1 MKLKKFIIGTLIIA
15 GGSIISAE
23 NIITWETLGNEL
35 DSEGN
40 DYHIERY
47 TILADEPYDGVAFC
61 QTKTATRPVDPADT
75 LIEILPGYYLI
86 KSPKFLTA
94 VPNDSVVID
103 LWKNKSFRFH
113 LFLPDGM
120 HLVKD
125 GKPIPAKVVRKRLT
139 SFPEQ
144 WVNPKNGDDF
154 MTYGDEAYLIN
165 DSLKSSYRST
175 PYNQIPTLKSIALQ
189 ENKVDSKE
197 LVISPINI
205 EQIEDDR
212 TDYWQASIKDGKI
225 TIKTNSEYPEII
237 AESLKRRIKESAD
250 ENGLVPEVE
259 IEDWSDFPYRGFML
273 DVARNFLPKED
284 VKVVIDQMS
293 KYGLNILHFHL
304 GEDEAWRMEIPSLPE
319 LTQVGGHRGYTL
331 TDDVPFLKG
340 IYSGDGNPDS
350 HTVANGFYNVNDFIE
365 ILKYA
370 DSKGVKVIP
379 EFDTPGHSRAAIR
392 SMEWRAKHNGDDSY
406 RLIEDGDT
414 SKYRTA
420 QDFYDNLMNPA
431 LEGPYKFWDTVF
443 DDVIAIYN
451 KAGVPLLAI
460 NVGGDEVPK
469 NAWDGS
475 AAVHKLMKEKG
486 LTSQNELH
494 AYFVERL
501 AKIAKEKGIKIAG
514 WQEVALNHSTEY
526 DSVVAPVTYGVN
538 SWTKGGKENSKK
550 MAEKGYNVILS
561 NVDYLYFDHHYSGHP
576 EEPGMWWGGILTEF
590 TPLNATIDTLMP
602 ADSLTQSKIIGIS
615 AHLFGETI
623 RDFGMVKR
631 YVFPRILGLAERA
644 HNSHSTLTEK
654 EYFGIITE
662 EMPTWD
668 EEGINFFVRQPG
680 IIEEEG
686 IIFMNEPYGLGE
698 IRYTIDGSEPDR
710 SSEMYQ
716 QPLKVEDYKEIRAKH
731 FIGNSESSTS
741 ILYKTK

>member
-1 MKLKKFIIGTLIIA
+1 MKAKQILWSIFILSGVTLA
-15 GGSIISAE
+15 SAE
-23 NIITWETLGNEL
+23 NVVTWETLGNQL
-35 DSEGN
+35 DSNN
-40 DYHIERY
+40 DDFHIQRF
-47 TILADEPYDGVAFC
+47 TIKADQPYDGFAFC

-94 VPNDSVVID
+94 SPNDSVVID

-125 GKPIPAKVVRKRLT
+125 GKPIPAKGIRKRLT

-144 WVNPKNGDDF
+144 WINPKNGYDY
-154 MTYGDEAYLIN
+154 MTYGDEAYVIN

-175 PYNQIPTLKSIALQ
+175 PYNQIPTLKNINLKD
-189 ENKVDSKE
+189 NKVKA
-197 LVISPINI
+197 
-205 EQIEDDR
+205 EDLLNTPFNLEAIDDNR
-212 TDYWQASIKDGKI
+212 NDYWYATIQNGKI
-225 TIKTNSEYPEII
+225 TIQTNSDYPEII
-237 AESLKRRIKESAD
+237 AENLKRRIRESAD
-250 ENGLVPEVE
+250 ENGFVSEVE

-273 DVARNFLPKED
+273 DVARNFLSKED
-284 VKVVIDQMS
+284 VMVVIDQMS

-304 GEDEAWRMEIPSLPE
+304 GEDEAWRVEIPSLPE
-319 LTQVGGHRGYTL
+319 LTQVGGHRGFTL
-331 TDDVPFLKG
+331 SDDVPFLKG

-350 HTVANGFYNVNDFIE
+350 PTVANGFYNVDEFIE
-365 ILKYA
+365 ILRYA
-370 DSKGVKVIP
+370 NKKGVKVIP

-414 SKYRTA
+414 SKYTTA
-420 QDFYDNLMNPA
+420 QDFHDNLMNPA

-460 NVGGDEVPK
+460 NIGGDEVPQH
-469 NAWDGS
+469 AWDGS
-475 AAVHKLMKEKG
+475 PAANKLMQEKG
-486 LTSQNELH
+486 MTNQNDLH

-501 AKIAKEKGIKIAG
+501 ARMAEEKGVKIAG
-514 WQEVALNHSTEY
+514 WQEMALNHSTEY
-526 DSVVAPVTYGVN
+526 DATVTPVTLGVN
-538 SWTKGGKENSKK
+538 SWTKASAQNSKK

-590 TPLNATIDTLMP
+590 TPFNATIDTLMP
-602 ADSLTQSKIIGIS
+602 SDSVTQSKVIGIS
-615 AHLFGETI
+615 AQIFGETI

-631 YVFPRILGLAERA
+631 YLFPRILGLSERA
-644 HNSHSTLTEK
+644 HNSHATLNEN
-654 EYFGIITE
+654 EYFGVITE
-662 EMPTWD
+662 EMPSWD
-668 EEGINFFVRQPG
+668 EEGIDFFVRQPG
-680 IIEEEG
+680 IVDNNG
-686 IIFMNEPYGLGE
+686 LIFMNEPYGFGE
-698 IRYTIDGSEPDR
+698 IRYTLDGSEPTRQSDV
-710 SSEMYQ
+710 YQ
-716 QPLKVEDYKEIRAKH
+716 EPIKAGDYKEIRAKQ
-731 FIGNSESSTS
+731 FIGNSASSTS
-741 ILYKTK
+741 ILYRK